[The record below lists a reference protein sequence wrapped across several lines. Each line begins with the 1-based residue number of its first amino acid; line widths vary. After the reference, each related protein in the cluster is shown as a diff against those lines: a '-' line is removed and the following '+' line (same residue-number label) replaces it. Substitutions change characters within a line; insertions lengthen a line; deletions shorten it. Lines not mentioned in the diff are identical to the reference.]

1 MKAKKLIWGLVIV
14 AVVAV
19 FGGRA
24 WYLHKQATTEKNVV
38 KIGALLPTSG
48 FLMGEGQ
55 KIVNA
60 LNMLTEKMNATRK
73 VKVKFEFEDDKFTA
87 KDSISAY
94 RKLQSQGIDLYFVFG
109 DLPGKAIL
117 SLAEEQK
124 VPLFAIAESTELN
137 NSPVVVNISPSG
149 HHWMDGISS
158 FVNETLKPQNV
169 VIIFQKDI
177 AHLETTKL
185 LQESF
190 KKTVPVVNQEQ
201 FDANAMEVRS
211 IVSKALNYKP
221 DVVIVTGFGSAYVAI
236 LNTLREQGFTGP
248 IVSDVNVSTIKQN
261 IAKTPYP
268 LYWVDTLFDDNSGI
282 PEMDEFLTEYKTRF
296 GEMPSTF
303 TMMGYVGAQALI
315 NAIQTAEYKPMDI
328 FDNIQ
333 QTKDLKTVL
342 GPLTIDK
349 SKWMKLPIVIK
360 QLQPDG
366 TAKVIKE

>member
-1 MKAKKLIWGLVIV
+1 
-14 AVVAV
+14 
-19 FGGRA
+19 
-24 WYLHKQATTEKNVV
+24 
-38 KIGALLPTSG
+38 
-48 FLMGEGQ
+48 
-55 KIVNA
+55 
-60 LNMLTEKMNATRK
+60 
-73 VKVKFEFEDDKFTA
+73 
-87 KDSISAY
+87 
-94 RKLQSQGIDLYFVFG
+94 
-109 DLPGKAIL
+109 
-117 SLAEEQK
+117 
-124 VPLFAIAESTELN
+124 
-137 NSPVVVNISPSG
+137 
-149 HHWMDGISS
+149 
-158 FVNETLKPQNV
+158 
-169 VIIFQKDI
+169 
-177 AHLETTKL
+177 
-185 LQESF
+185 
-190 KKTVPVVNQEQ
+190 
-201 FDANAMEVRS
+201 MEVRS

-333 QTKDLKTVL
+333 HTKDLKTVL